1 MVKYMLINLSIVCCI
16 LYHTLSPIVESQ
28 IDYST
33 DENLSIALDEIS
45 TTGIDLQPTETC
57 ELVEFYY
64 PTDSQDSHFLLRV
77 QLSKNE
83 YSSIVLQLQ
92 SSDRYQLIEATED
105 GLRGITGNTKYFEYR
120 YGIKFNEVTDIYRA
134 WTAGKTRFTMVTLFI
149 FTCANNE
156 CILTILRY

>member
-92 SSDRYQLIEATED
+92 SSDRYNRQCSHRNSIPACPSAVLP
-105 GLRGITGNTKYFEYR
+105 RR
-120 YGIKFNEVTDIYRA
+120 R
-134 WTAGKTRFTMVTLFI
+134 M
-149 FTCANNE
+149 
-156 CILTILRY
+156 